1 MQKVSVDKVQ
11 PGMALGKAL
20 YNERG
25 DVLLSRGVVLT
36 EQYIEALRQHGYYT
50 IYVRDG
56 VADDVEPPD
65 IISQKLRSL
74 TFRHLRDLFAMIESI
89 SEVQGADEQMDLLIQ
104 FAEAARPQFAA
115 LYRDAQQIVE
125 DVANAETLSGIVSL
139 QSHDTYTYEHSLEV
153 TIAAVVLGHRLC
165 LPVPDLHQL
174 ALGALCHDIGKLIVP
189 KSILG
194 KPARLSREEFAL
206 VQQHPQAGYEAVQHL
221 MGASDITARHVV
233 RQHHERQD
241 GTGYP
246 RGLTGSNR
254 FSSGRRTFG
263 RGLIL
268 PAAEIAGVADVYA
281 ALASDRPYRPA
292 MGPAEIVTTLQG
304 IAGSHLNREIVTRF
318 LTVLPTYPISTDV
331 VVISPKLRGYRGIV
345 TDVHPAH
352 LSRPTVRIL
361 FDPHGRTTAPFEVD
375 TSREKDI
382 DIATSSYAK
391 LAGFDL
397 TPRGPAA
404 MAGP

>member
-11 PGMALGKAL
+11 PGMALGKGL

-25 DVLLSRGVVLT
+25 DVLLSRGVMLT
-36 EQYIEALRQHGYYT
+36 EQYIEALRQHGYHT
-50 IYVRDG
+50 IYVQDG

-65 IISQKLRSL
+65 ILSQKLRSL

-89 SEVQGADEQMDLLIQ
+89 SEVQGADEQMELLIQ

-153 TIAAVVLGHRLC
+153 TIAAVVLGHRLY

-206 VQQHPQAGYEAVQHL
+206 VQQHPEAGYEAVQHL

-241 GTGYP
+241 GSGYP
-246 RGLTGSNR
+246 RGLKGSNR
-254 FSSGRRTFG
+254 YTSGKRPFG
-263 RGLIL
+263 QGLIL

-292 MGPAEIVTTLQG
+292 VGPAEIVTTLQG
-304 IAGSHLNREIVTRF
+304 MAGSHLNREIVTRF
-318 LTVLPTYPISTDV
+318 LTVLPTYPVSTDV
-331 VVISPKLRGYRGIV
+331 VVISPKLQGYRGIV

-404 MAGP
+404 MAGS